1 MHVFALLYM
10 VSVHRQIL
18 KKCLIKALDG
28 FSKLDGGLE
37 YTLFIYFYPQTEVC
51 KWTQVQFQGSP
62 VDWKLKPL
70 EKKVVCPPLKPGE
83 CGNISITFIAP
94 G

>member
-1 MHVFALLYM
+1 MKVLGTCFLNMMEKCTSACLCIC
-10 VSVHRQIL
+10 IL
-18 KKCLIKALDG
+18 
-28 FSKLDGGLE
+28 
-37 YTLFIYFYPQTEVC
+37 QTELC
-51 KWTQVQFQGSP
+51 KWTQLQFQGSP

-94 G
+94 GECHKLFIH